1 MITGI
6 FNLSVYR
13 TVGGVGAGGEE
24 GPRTV
29 AIGTERQKETSNKE
43 RSRRNKERWTDK
55 KRGLGERSR
64 NNQRAAYGHNRR
76 TRENHR

>member
-1 MITGI
+1 MG
-6 FNLSVYR
+6 R
-13 TVGGVGAGGEE
+13 GGKPSTA
-24 GPRTV
+24 
-29 AIGTERQKETSNKE
+29 AIGPERAKETSNKE

-64 NNQRAAYGHNRR
+64 NNQHAAYGHNRR